1 MLGYCVLGLFG
12 SWVAGLLG
20 CWVVVFWGCWVV
32 GFLVCCVVGL
42 LGCWVGLL
50 GFWVLGFLGGWV
62 VFWLLACW
70 VAGFLDC
77 CVVVALL
84 GSWVVGLLGCW
95 VIGLLGFWVVKFL
108 GGWVVFSYPTQRRQ
122 KKQKGQQRQKRQPCH
137 PQPNR
142 YGPAEC
148 AKRSAAPSAACWTGG
163 QGRVQARSLQICKLL
178 NSFPLLEFLPGRSHI
193 PPGRPPTCPLSPRR
207 ILKNVGK
214 VLYCLRICEKNWGR

>member
-1 MLGYCVLGLFG
+1 M
-12 SWVAGLLG
+12 G
-20 CWVVVFWGCWVV
+20 CWVFGLLCCWV
-32 GFLVCCVVGL
+32 
-42 LGCWVGLL
+42 VGLL

-148 AKRSAAPSAACWTGG
+148 AKRLNPPPLGRRLKPHSHLSVPGRVSLPYPPAGRAHSVGRAPSAPSGAIRTPFPTRFFLFELWCHMWT
-163 QGRVQARSLQICKLL
+163 A
-178 NSFPLLEFLPGRSHI
+178 
-193 PPGRPPTCPLSPRR
+193 
-207 ILKNVGK
+207 
-214 VLYCLRICEKNWGR
+214 